1 MELLREELVSRRPE
15 EVNFLFEIEPILL
28 SRDEEG
34 AYLILPHLMRE
45 ILDYDLCAVFS
56 WDSDEE
62 ELSLR
67 TIEGERGIW
76 PSIPFTYRI

>member
-1 MELLREELVSRRPE
+1 MKGQGRSSHLPGEKMGLLREELVSKRPE

-45 ILDYDLCAVFS
+45 ILNYDL
-56 WDSDEE
+56 
-62 ELSLR
+62 
-67 TIEGERGIW
+67 
-76 PSIPFTYRI
+76 